1 MAKCPA
7 CATENPEDSA
17 FCTGC
22 GASLAAPAAGGTVCA
37 GCGAALP
44 PDSSFCTECGR
55 PAAPA
60 AATPA
65 HCTNCGAK
73 LDAGSSF
80 CTACGSPV
88 AAAAGTPGGQ
98 LGTAPPAGDMN
109 AALTAYWSL
118 LEGRLVQAGFD
129 RFGPVAGL
137 DAERAFRRQ
146 RFDLVLGGKVTT
158 LCAVKWIAETPTAV
172 GIQQYSHAI
181 FNFAD
186 TQKGLLGR
194 GALQPL
200 VVYPVVVTAA
210 CPPDVQAFLNS
221 HWPKRLRSYEYPAV
235 AALSSRELFCHRST
249 PVWGL
254 AFHGSI
260 KREAEAI
267 FQP

>member
-7 CATENPEDSA
+7 CSAENPDDSA
-17 FCTGC
+17 FCTEC
-22 GASLAAPAAGGTVCA
+22 GKPVSAAMAAAG
-37 GCGAALP
+37 
-44 PDSSFCTECGR
+44 
-55 PAAPA
+55 AP
-60 AATPA
+60 TPA

-73 LDAGSSF
+73 LEAGSAF
-80 CTACGSPV
+80 CTDCGSPV
-88 AAAAGTPGGQ
+88 TAAGTPGGPVSV
-98 LGTAPPAGDMN
+98 APPGDVN
-109 AALTAYWSL
+109 AALAAYWSL
-118 LEGRLVQAGFD
+118 IEGRLAQGGYE

-137 DAERAFRRQ
+137 DADRAFKRQ

-158 LCAVKWIAETPTAV
+158 LCTLKWVPDNPTAV
-172 GIQQYSHAI
+172 GVQQYSHTI

-200 VVYPVVVTAA
+200 VVYPVIVSSA

-221 HWPKRLRSYEYPAV
+221 HWPKRLRSYEFPAV
-235 AALSSRELFCHRST
+235 AALASRELFCHRST

-260 KREAEAI
+260 KREAEAL

>member
-7 CATENPEDSA
+7 CSTENPDDSA

-22 GASLAAPAAGGTVCA
+22 GANLAAP
-37 GCGAALP
+37 
-44 PDSSFCTECGR
+44 
-55 PAAPA
+55 

-73 LDAGSSF
+73 FETGSGF
-80 CTACGSPV
+80 CTECGNPVGGTAGAPGSPGLAV
-88 AAAAGTPGGQ
+88 
-98 LGTAPPAGDMN
+98 PPGDMS

-118 LEGRLVQAGFD
+118 VEGRLAQAGFEK
-129 RFGPVAGL
+129 FGPVAGL
-137 DAERAFRRQ
+137 DADRAFKRH

-158 LCAVKWIAETPTAV
+158 LCVVKWAAENPTAV
-172 GIQQYSHAI
+172 GVQQFSHTV

-200 VVYPVVVTAA
+200 VVYPVLVSPT

-221 HWPKRLRSYEYPAV
+221 HWPKRLRSYEFPAV
-235 AALSSRELFCHRST
+235 AALASRELFCHRST

-260 KREAEAI
+260 KREAEAL